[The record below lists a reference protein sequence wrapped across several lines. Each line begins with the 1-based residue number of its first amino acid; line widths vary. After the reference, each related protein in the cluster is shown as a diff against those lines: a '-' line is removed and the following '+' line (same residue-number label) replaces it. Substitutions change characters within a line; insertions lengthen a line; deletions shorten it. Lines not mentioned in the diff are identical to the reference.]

1 MLVLAG
7 DVGGTKTHLA
17 LFDMERPGALPP
29 PRDQTRF
36 PSQDAPGLADLVA
49 AFLKRTGAAPQAA
62 CFGVAGPVVRGKVHT
77 VNLPWDVETAQ
88 MKSALGFDKVA
99 VLNDLEATAYG
110 VGHLGPSQL
119 RTLQPGEPD
128 PERNAAVIAAGTGL
142 GESLLVRAAGR
153 AIAVAT
159 EGGHT
164 DFAPIDDE
172 QIALLRDLREKEGR
186 VSYER
191 IVAGPGIARV
201 YEHLRRASGEPETA
215 EVTRRLSEASDRSAA
230 ISALA
235 LEGSDPV
242 AVKTL
247 RLFARVY
254 GSEAGNLA
262 LRSLSFAGLFIA
274 GGIAPKVLPFL
285 EDASFLEAFRAKGRL
300 ADLMKRFP
308 VHVVLEESC
317 ALLGA
322 AAYGGTL

>member
-17 LFDMERPGALPP
+17 LFDVEKPGTVPP
-29 PRDQTRF
+29 PRDQSRF
-36 PSQDAPGLADLVA
+36 PSQDAPGLVDLVS

-77 VNLPWDVETAQ
+77 VNLPWDVEAAQ
-88 MKSALGFDKVA
+88 VKSALGLEKVA

-110 VGHLGPSQL
+110 VPHLGPSQL

-128 PERNAAVIAAGTGL
+128 LERNAGVIAAGTGL
-142 GESLLVRAAGR
+142 GESLLVKSGGR

-159 EGGHT
+159 EGGHG

-191 IVAGPGIARV
+191 ILAGPGISRV
-201 YEHLRRASGEPETA
+201 YDYFRRTSGEA
-215 EVTRRLSEASDRSAA
+215 EPAEIARRIAEASDRAAA

-235 LEGSDPV
+235 LEGQDAV
-242 AVKTL
+242 AVRTL
-247 RLFARVY
+247 KLFARVY
-254 GSEAGNLA
+254 GAEAGNHA
-262 LRSLSFAGLFIA
+262 LRTLAFGGLFVA
-274 GGIAPKVLPFL
+274 GGIAPKVLKFL
-285 EDASFLEAFRAKGRL
+285 EEPAFLEAFRANGRL
-300 ADLMKRFP
+300 ADLMARFP
-308 VHVVLEESC
+308 VHVVLEEAC
-317 ALLGA
+317 ALIGA
-322 AAYGGTL
+322 AAFGGTL